1 MARGQ
6 PDYWSAIFCNLP
18 TLGEGQVA
26 WFQSENAVVAL
37 ESNEDL
43 INYVVPDSYELHI
56 CSGVV
61 STDFP
66 RIQRYDLR
74 QTPAA
79 TWISPTGYI
88 DADSKWDDEEKAY
101 DGDTATKATVTVVAG
116 AWSSYLILTVNA
128 VNIDKV
134 KFHALNVEGEGTK
147 IDVDIYYGDAWHD
160 VYEGDFSDR
169 VWVEK
174 DVVAGTQLISKARVR
189 FYPGTVTPYP
199 NWELNEFQFNTAE
212 VTPQEGI
219 WFDTQAMLP
228 LHPLAPYI
236 VPPQSTFA
244 VRLYNDDDAE
254 HQMAT
259 FLTGFLQKIT

>member
-1 MARGQ
+1 MPRGQ

-18 TLGEGQVA
+18 TLGEGQVS

-37 ESNEDL
+37 EDSSDL
-43 INYVVPDSYELHI
+43 INYVVPDSYALHV

-79 TWISPTGYI
+79 TWVSPTSHI
-88 DADSKWDDEEKAY
+88 DADGKWLSPEKAY
-101 DGDTATKATVTVVAG
+101 DGLLSTFAGQDYVVADWG
-116 AWSSYLILTVNA
+116 PYLQLLINEVY
-128 VNIDKV
+128 IDKV
-134 KFHALNVEGEGTK
+134 KFYAKRYADETTK
-147 IDVDIYYGDAWHD
+147 VDVDAFYDGVWND
-160 VYEGDFSDR
+160 VYEGVFTDE

-174 DVVAGTQLISKARVR
+174 DILIARQLISKARIR
-189 FYPGTVTPYP
+189 FESTAAIQYRRPY
-199 NWELNEFQFNTAE
+199 LYEFMFNTKETTAQQG
-212 VTPQEGI
+212 V
-219 WFDTQAMLP
+219 WFDTQATLP

-236 VPPQSTFA
+236 VPPQSTFS
-244 VRLYNDDDAE
+244 VRMYNDDDAE
-254 HQMAT
+254 HQMST